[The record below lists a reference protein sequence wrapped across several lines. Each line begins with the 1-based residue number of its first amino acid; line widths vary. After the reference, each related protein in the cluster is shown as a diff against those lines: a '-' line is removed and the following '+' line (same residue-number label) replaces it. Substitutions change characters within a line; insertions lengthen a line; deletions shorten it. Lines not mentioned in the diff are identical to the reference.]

1 MSEKITI
8 DMLREHLDSY
18 SAYLQKFAMQ
28 ANAPEATKYFF
39 DELAKYQHYM
49 FSEIIDYLDQQ
60 K

>member
-8 DMLREHLDSY
+8 DMLREHLNDY
-18 SAYLQKFAMQ
+18 SAHLQKFTTQM
-28 ANAPEATKYFF
+28 NAPESTKYFF
-39 DELAKYQHYM
+39 DELAKYHHYM